1 MLFTSFQ
8 RREIASLEK
17 QTNFRNFE
25 NICNSDYLNFVTA
38 NSNYL
43 LTLSISIIQ
52 EKSSAHPTKLLQKK
66 KRKNSV
72 KCEWKNFLEVK
83 GIKFHRLTEYVE
95 DKRVFQRNQKG
106 QKDTNSMFVA
116 VGTRYVS
123 YTVPLVFKRL
133 ACISTLKI
141 SQQVRASD

>member
-66 KRKNSV
+66 KER
-72 KCEWKNFLEVK
+72 
-83 GIKFHRLTEYVE
+83 
-95 DKRVFQRNQKG
+95 
-106 QKDTNSMFVA
+106 
-116 VGTRYVS
+116 
-123 YTVPLVFKRL
+123 TV
-133 ACISTLKI
+133 
-141 SQQVRASD
+141 